1 MTTTTTSSSVRLTKA
16 QKFEAI
22 ASYMEAMGSEA
33 DVCGVS
39 ASVLAEAIR
48 HELELLAKKNA
59 GTGERKPTATQTA
72 NVGIKE
78 AMLATME
85 HGVAYTA
92 SDLLKM
98 VPALADY
105 QVQKASAL
113 LRQLTL
119 EGKVVKSED
128 KRKTF
133 FTLAD

>member
-1 MTTTTTSSSVRLTKA
+1 MTTTNAVVRLTKS

-22 ASYMEAMGSEA
+22 ASYMESMDSEVE
-33 DVCGVS
+33 VCGIP
-39 ASVLAEAIR
+39 AAVLAEAMR

-78 AMLATME
+78 AMLAVME

-98 VPALADY
+98 VPALDGY

-128 KRKTF
+128 KRKTY

>member
-1 MTTTTTSSSVRLTKA
+1 MTTTTVAARLTKS

-22 ASYMEAMGSEA
+22 ASYMESMGSEVEVGGIPA
-33 DVCGVS
+33 P
-39 ASVLAEAIR
+39 VLAEAMR

-72 NVGIKE
+72 NMGIKE
-78 AMLATME
+78 AMLNAME
-85 HGVAYTA
+85 HGVPYTA
-92 SDLLKM
+92 SELLKL
-98 VPALADY
+98 VPELDGY
-105 QVQKASAL
+105 QVQKATAL

-128 KRKTF
+128 KRKTY